1 MDSLAARY
9 RQPGSDLK
17 NRDLFVS
24 RKKSRKS
31 PRCGGVAHNT
41 PFSWLFTSLLL
52 FITLPDIRP
61 TFKIRKKRKGNKRK
75 GDFSLGRL
83 AILFTKGKP
92 PRSARGHA
100 QWQEKL
106 GN

>member
-75 GDFSLGRL
+75 RRFFPGETCHF
-83 AILFTKGKP
+83 IHEGKA